1 MISVKRRQLM
11 LLAGTTALPAL
22 MAFADENVAPSLL
35 HLGVISDR
43 ENQPDHV
50 LMQYSPLLDHL
61 RQTLEAKGI
70 AVGELR
76 IARNTAEL
84 ARFVRNRQVD
94 IVIESMMATFRI
106 NAAEPLIKP
115 ALAAWRKGRRET
127 RSVFFVRQNSPIK
140 HLGELAGKTL
150 ALDSPRSTT
159 AYTLPRIVLRQHGL
173 VTEALATDR
182 NAAKS
187 VRFVLAN
194 AEINQAC
201 QVDRGRV
208 DAAAFDTES
217 WDELPKGLRQELR
230 IIHTT
235 EPILH
240 WLLSVRTGLP
250 PPALAAIHTAV
261 LDLHASDEGTQA
273 LQKAGRIRR
282 FDRLETGD
290 LASIEKWHAMAMKSG
305 FGE

>member
-208 DAAAFDTES
+208 DGCGRGEEFRVGSHVSSSGAFPGGRT
-217 WDELPKGLRQELR
+217 
-230 IIHTT
+230 
-235 EPILH
+235 
-240 WLLSVRTGLP
+240 RTGRAEGIGHGTGPATLP
-250 PPALAAIHTAV
+250 CGGITRVRFKGFLSAVPPA
-261 LDLHASDEGTQA
+261 
-273 LQKAGRIRR
+273 
-282 FDRLETGD
+282 
-290 LASIEKWHAMAMKSG
+290 
-305 FGE
+305 